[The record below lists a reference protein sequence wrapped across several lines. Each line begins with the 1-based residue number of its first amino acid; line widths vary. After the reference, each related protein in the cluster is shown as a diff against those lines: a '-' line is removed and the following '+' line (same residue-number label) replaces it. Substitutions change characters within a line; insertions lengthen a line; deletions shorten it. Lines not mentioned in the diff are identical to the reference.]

1 MTRRIE
7 RVNSLLVEVIAEVV
21 MREVKDPRLPG
32 LITITRVETSPDLRQ
47 AKVYFSLLGDDKQK
61 KLALDLL
68 QDAAGFI
75 AVTASKKVV
84 LRFFPQLTF
93 KIDDTMEKHQ
103 RIDDLLKK
111 IDDEKHARS
120 RNNQDDSTN

>member
-1 MTRRIE
+1 MSRRIE

-21 MREVKDPRLPG
+21 MREVKDPRVPG

-47 AKVYFSLLGDDKQK
+47 AKVFFSVIGDDKQK
-61 KLALDLL
+61 KIALQVL

-75 AVTASKKVV
+75 AMTASKKVV
-84 LRFFPQLTF
+84 LRFFPQLSF
-93 KIDDTMEKHQ
+93 KIDDTLDKHQ

-111 IDDEKHARS
+111 IEDEKNARQS
-120 RNNQDDSTN
+120 PSDDGI

>member
-21 MREVKDPRLPG
+21 MREVKDPRIPG

-47 AKVYFSLLGDDKQK
+47 AKVFFSIIGSDKEK
-61 KLALDLL
+61 KTALQVL
-68 QDAAGFI
+68 QEAAGFI
-75 AVTASKKVV
+75 SLTASKKVV

-93 KIDDTMEKHQ
+93 KIDDTLEKHQ

-111 IDDEKHARS
+111 IDDEKNARNPGS
-120 RNNQDDSTN
+120 E

>member
-21 MREVKDPRLPG
+21 MREVKDPRIPG

-47 AKVYFSLLGDDKQK
+47 AKVYFSIIGSDKEK
-61 KLALDLL
+61 KTALQVL

-75 AVTASKKVV
+75 SMTASKKVV

-93 KIDDTMEKHQ
+93 KIDDTLEKHQ

-111 IDDEKHARS
+111 IDDEKNTRTPS
-120 RNNQDDSTN
+120 SE

>member
-21 MREVKDPRLPG
+21 MREVKDPRIPG

-47 AKVYFSLLGDDKQK
+47 AKVFFSIIGSEKEK
-61 KLALDLL
+61 KTALQVL
-68 QDAAGFI
+68 QEAAGFI
-75 AVTASKKVV
+75 SLTASKKVV

-93 KIDDTMEKHQ
+93 KIDDTIEKHQ

-111 IDDEKHARS
+111 IDDEKNAR
-120 RNNQDDSTN
+120 NQASE

>member
-7 RVNSLLVEVIAEVV
+7 RVNSLLVEVIAQVV
-21 MREVKDPRLPG
+21 MREVKDPRIPG

-47 AKVYFSLLGDDKQK
+47 AKVFFSIIGSDKDK
-61 KLALDLL
+61 KTALQVL

-75 AVTASKKVV
+75 SITASKKVV

-93 KIDDTMEKHQ
+93 KIDDTLEKHQ
-103 RIDDLLKK
+103 RIDYILKK
-111 IDDEKHARS
+111 IDDEKNAR
-120 RNNQDDSTN
+120 NQASE

>member
-21 MREVKDPRLPG
+21 MREVKDPRIPG
-32 LITITRVETSPDLRQ
+32 LITITKVETSPDLRQ
-47 AKVYFSLLGDDKQK
+47 AKVYFSLIGSEKEK
-61 KLALDLL
+61 KTALQIL

-75 AVTASKKVV
+75 SMTASKKVV

-111 IDDEKHARS
+111 IDDEKNAR
-120 RNNQDDSTN
+120 NQDSE

>member
-21 MREVKDPRLPG
+21 LREVKDPRIPG
-32 LITITRVETSPDLRQ
+32 LITITKVETSPDLRQ
-47 AKVYFSLLGDDKQK
+47 AKVFFSIIGSDKDK
-61 KLALDLL
+61 KAALQVL
-68 QDAAGFI
+68 QEAAGFI
-75 AVTASKKVV
+75 SMTASKKVV

-93 KIDDTMEKHQ
+93 KIDDTLEKHQ

-111 IDDEKHARS
+111 IDDEKNARK
-120 RNNQDDSTN
+120 

>member
-21 MREVKDPRLPG
+21 MREVKDPRIPG
-32 LITITRVETSPDLRQ
+32 IITITRVETSPDLRQ
-47 AKVYFSLLGDDKQK
+47 AKVFFSVIGSDKEKQI
-61 KLALDLL
+61 AQSIL

-75 AVTASKKVV
+75 AITASKKVV

-93 KIDDTMEKHQ
+93 KIDDTLEKHQ

-111 IDDEKHARS
+111 IEDEKNTRQP
-120 RNNQDDSTN
+120 REGDGN

>member
-21 MREVKDPRLPG
+21 MREVKDPRIPG

-47 AKVYFSLLGDDKQK
+47 AKVFFSIIGSEKEK
-61 KLALDLL
+61 KTALQVL
-68 QDAAGFI
+68 QEAAGFI
-75 AVTASKKVV
+75 SLTASKKVV

-93 KIDDTMEKHQ
+93 KIDDTLEKHQ

-111 IDDEKHARS
+111 IDDEKNS
-120 RNNQDDSTN
+120 RTQGSE

>member
-7 RVNSLLVEVIAEVV
+7 RVNSLLVEVIAQVV
-21 MREVKDPRLPG
+21 MREVKDPRIPG

-47 AKVYFSLLGDDKQK
+47 AKVFFSIIGSDKDK
-61 KLALDLL
+61 KTALQVL

-75 AVTASKKVV
+75 SITASKKVV

-93 KIDDTMEKHQ
+93 KIDDTLEKHQ

-111 IDDEKHARS
+111 IDDEKNAR
-120 RNNQDDSTN
+120 NQASE

>member
-21 MREVKDPRLPG
+21 MREIKDPRIPG
-32 LITITRVETSPDLRQ
+32 LITITKVETSPDLRS
-47 AKVYFSLLGDDKQK
+47 AKVYFSVLGTEKEK
-61 KLALDLL
+61 HTALHIL

-75 AVTASKKVV
+75 SLTASKKVV

-93 KIDDTMEKHQ
+93 KIDDSIEKHQ

-111 IDDEKHARS
+111 IDDEKNS
-120 RNNQDDSTN
+120 RQHPNND

>member
-7 RVNSLLVEVIAEVV
+7 RVNSLLVEVIAEVI
-21 MREVKDPRLPG
+21 MREVKDPRIPS
-32 LITITRVETSPDLRQ
+32 LITITKVETSPDLRQ
-47 AKVYFSLLGDDKQK
+47 AKVYFSLIGSEKDKK
-61 KLALDLL
+61 TALQIL
-68 QDAAGFI
+68 QEAAGFI
-75 AVTASKKVV
+75 GMTASKKVV

-111 IDDEKHARS
+111 IDEEKNAR
-120 RNNQDDSTN
+120 NQTSE